1 MDDIVLQARWVYA
14 AGFTPVAATGAPRE
28 HKLEVR
34 LRDGKPAVVEGGT
47 RSVVY

>member
-14 AGFTPVAATGAPRE
+14 AGFTHAAASGAPRE

-34 LRDGKPAVVEGGT
+34 LREGKPGVVERGT
-47 RSVVY
+47 RTVVY